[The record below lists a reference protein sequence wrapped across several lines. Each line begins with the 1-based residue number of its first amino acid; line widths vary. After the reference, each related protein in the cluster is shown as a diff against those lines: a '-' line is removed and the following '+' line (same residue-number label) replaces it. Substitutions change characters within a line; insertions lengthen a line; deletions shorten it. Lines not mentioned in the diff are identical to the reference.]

1 MLITDGVKKPL
12 STTLYFG
19 LRSLPIKALFA
30 RQLAQPMRG
39 NKALQP
45 EKFRPD
51 TEVFV
56 RHSAASSV
64 TTIHSLSPKARSDA
78 HIIYLHGGGYAM
90 QALFFHRRFAEKLAI
105 RTGCTVSLLDFPLPP
120 QAQYIETVCA
130 VMRIYKAISLVQKL
144 LQIPA
149 NNPAG
154 KIKDV
159 RAPDSIIL
167 YSPWMDIRLAHPEI
181 EAHYAKK
188 EAILSLPVLRRAG
201 LRYANGLA
209 PDDPRCSPLCGQ
221 MEGLGRIQIFIS
233 EDELFYPDARRFYE
247 QGQQAE
253 GTEIEMIMEKRRLHC
268 WPLLGPAFEQEN
280 NFRQMTRF
288 CGLEAG

>member
-12 STTLYFG
+12 STALYYG

-120 QAQYIETVCA
+120 QAQCIETVCA
-130 VMRIYKAISLVQKL
+130 VMRMYKAISLLYRQHRLIFMGDSAGGGRAISLVQKCCKFR
-144 LQIPA
+144 P
-149 NNPAG
+149 
-154 KIKDV
+154 
-159 RAPDSIIL
+159 II
-167 YSPWMDIRLAHPEI
+167 R
-181 EAHYAKK
+181 
-188 EAILSLPVLRRAG
+188 PV
-201 LRYANGLA
+201 
-209 PDDPRCSPLCGQ
+209 
-221 MEGLGRIQIFIS
+221 
-233 EDELFYPDARRFYE
+233 
-247 QGQQAE
+247 
-253 GTEIEMIMEKRRLHC
+253 K
-268 WPLLGPAFEQEN
+268 
-280 NFRQMTRF
+280 
-288 CGLEAG
+288 